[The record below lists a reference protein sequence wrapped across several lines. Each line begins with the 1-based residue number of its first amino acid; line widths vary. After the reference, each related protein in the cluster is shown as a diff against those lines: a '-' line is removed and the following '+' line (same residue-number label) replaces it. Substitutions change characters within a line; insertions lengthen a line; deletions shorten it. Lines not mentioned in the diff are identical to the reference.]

1 MKYYF
6 ISLLLVWSGNL
17 LAEGGAYWDAE
28 ITRNPLH
35 WFESAD
41 QLCQVVYDWKYP
53 KGFGPYGNYPKEYKT
68 YEYLGPEHESD
79 ERIICRMEVCR
90 KYANYDDVTCG
101 PGYYVKGSKKYCRD
115 QTIPD
120 YSAEECYPRYHV
132 TAPAPPPC
140 PDALEGDPV
149 DPLTGNLVLN
159 EVDIPGSD
167 GMAFTRYYS
176 SMDLGQAGSNLGINW
191 THNSAARIEKTN
203 GKQTNFPKSR
213 AFGTPEA
220 ACRYGWQD
228 IYKKAFGGR
237 LAYSSSRYRDGA
249 CEVLG
254 ANGEVK
260 ATLSLI
266 PDRKVLRKV
275 PYRSM
280 AVIRPNGGRYYFHKE
295 TTGSWSN
302 LHGKPVQLIENG
314 QSWTLTLGDGTTET
328 YGPNGKIQ
336 QVNALGGDQTLYA
349 YNSDNQLIQVTHPNG
364 QTTDFEY
371 LDGRISRVTTP
382 GGSVSYGYD
391 AKGNLT
397 QVIYPDNTSKQYRY
411 EDPKYPNLLTGII
424 DEKGDLIATWSYD
437 DLGRVTMNERAAG
450 TERYSFTYSRWG
462 DTTTVTDIAGA
473 SRTYRSD
480 IVNGRVIYNEVTGDR
495 CDHCGH
501 DTDQKRSYD
510 DKGRILNRTDWNGV
524 TTTYERDA
532 TGLELSRTEAADTTE
547 ARTTTTEW
555 HPQFN
560 KPTRITEPNR
570 ITEYTY
576 DAAGRVLSKTER
588 TLP

>member
-1 MKYYF
+1 
-6 ISLLLVWSGNL
+6 
-17 LAEGGAYWDAE
+17 
-28 ITRNPLH
+28 
-35 WFESAD
+35 
-41 QLCQVVYDWKYP
+41 
-53 KGFGPYGNYPKEYKT
+53 
-68 YEYLGPEHESD
+68 
-79 ERIICRMEVCR
+79 
-90 KYANYDDVTCG
+90 
-101 PGYYVKGSKKYCRD
+101 
-115 QTIPD
+115 
-120 YSAEECYPRYHV
+120 
-132 TAPAPPPC
+132 
-140 PDALEGDPV
+140 
-149 DPLTGNLVLN
+149 
-159 EVDIPGSD
+159 
-167 GMAFTRYYS
+167 
-176 SMDLGQAGSNLGINW
+176 
-191 THNSAARIEKTN
+191 
-203 GKQTNFPKSR
+203 
-213 AFGTPEA
+213 
-220 ACRYGWQD
+220 
-228 IYKKAFGGR
+228 
-237 LAYSSSRYRDGA
+237 
-249 CEVLG
+249 
-254 ANGEVK
+254 
-260 ATLSLI
+260 
-266 PDRKVLRKV
+266 
-275 PYRSM
+275 M

-510 DKGRILNRTDWNGV
+510 DKGRILNRTDWNGA

-588 TLP
+588 AIP